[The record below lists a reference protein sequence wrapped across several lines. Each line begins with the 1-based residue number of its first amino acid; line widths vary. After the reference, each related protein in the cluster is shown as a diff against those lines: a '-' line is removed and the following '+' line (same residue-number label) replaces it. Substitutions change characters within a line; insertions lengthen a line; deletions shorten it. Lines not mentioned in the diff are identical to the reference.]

1 MAMDDDVISS
11 EDRTSIDQ
19 LGRQIKSLD
28 SLSKSFGRSLSSA
41 FAGAIVQ
48 GKSFEQVLRGLGQ
61 RLIEFGLKA
70 AFKPLETAMSGM
82 FDQFMKG
89 SFGGLSGS
97 SGAFDFSTLFGG
109 GQPLNI
115 KPFAKGGIIAAP
127 SYFPLAGGLGLAGER
142 GAEAIMPLTRG
153 SDGRLGVAA
162 AGGGASV
169 VNVTIATPDV
179 ESFRRADVQVS
190 AALARAVARG
200 RRGL

>member
-1 MAMDDDVISS
+1 MAMDDDMIADS
-11 EDRTSIDQ
+11 DKASIDE
-19 LGRQIKSLD
+19 LSKQIKGLD

-41 FAGAIVQ
+41 FAGAIIQ
-48 GKSFEQVLRGLGQ
+48 GKSFDQVLRGLGQ

-82 FDQFMKG
+82 FDQFLKG
-89 SFGGLSGS
+89 SFGGMNLG
-97 SGAFDFSTLFGG
+97 GAFDFGSMFGG
-109 GQPLNI
+109 SQPLNI
-115 KPFAKGGIIAAP
+115 KPFAEGGVIAAP

-142 GAEAIMPLTRG
+142 GSEAIMPLARG
-153 SDGRLGVAA
+153 ADGRLGVAA
-162 AGGGASV
+162 SGGGAGTVV
-169 VNVTIATPDV
+169 VNISTPDV

>member
-1 MAMDDDVISS
+1 MAMDDDVISDS
-11 EDRTSIDQ
+11 DKASIGE
-19 LGRQIKSLD
+19 LAKQIKGLD

-41 FAGAIVQ
+41 FAGAIIQ

-61 RLIEFGLKA
+61 RLIEIGLKA
-70 AFKPLETAMSGM
+70 AFKPLESAISGM
-82 FDQFMKG
+82 FDQVLKG
-89 SFGGLSGS
+89 SFGG
-97 SGAFDFSTLFGG
+97 AFDFGSLFGG

-115 KPFAKGGIIAAP
+115 KPFAEGGVVAAP
-127 SYFPLAGGLGLAGER
+127 HYFPLAGGLGVAGER

-162 AGGGASV
+162 SGGGTGTVV
-169 VNVTIATPDV
+169 VNIATPDL